1 MAYWLTE
8 YFAPVVTRRSVRQY
22 RRLPAPVRAMV
33 TANPILIPE
42 LRVMLAEGDTAGLRE
57 VGAELHP
64 ATVAEFSEGLDDGE
78 IWRLLEALAVERQA
92 EVFPYYPMPRQV
104 ELVKAADRQHLGPL
118 LEWMAAD
125 NRDDLLRELDPEF
138 VEEILPLV
146 AKAERH
152 DIRMLLSCPEDS
164 AGALMT
170 TEYAS
175 LPADITAGEAV
186 TRLRSQAP
194 NSESIYYIY
203 VLDPE
208 RKLVG
213 FVSLRD
219 LILAKPT
226 ALVADLMQRDVIA
239 VRVDEPSEKVVDLL
253 ARFDFIAIPVVDDH
267 NRLVGIVTHDDVL
280 DAVRQDATDDAQRIA
295 AIAPLGESYLEA
307 AIVSMTWKRGVWLTI
322 LFATAAVTAMV
333 MARSPL
339 THAWLIAF
347 IPLVIASG
355 GNSGNQSAT
364 LVITALSSGDCKLS
378 DWPRILKREFA
389 LGLLL
394 GTLLAVPGYLLA
406 LVYAPSPT
414 AALVIPLTIMGV
426 VMMGTLVGSILPLL
440 FRSIGLDPALMS
452 NPFVSAIVDVV
463 GIVLYTVISLA
474 LLG

>member
-1 MAYWLTE
+1 
-8 YFAPVVTRRSVRQY
+8 
-22 RRLPAPVRAMV
+22 MV
-33 TANPILIPE
+33 TANPLLIPE
-42 LRVMLAEGDTAGLRE
+42 LRVMLAEGDAIGLRE
-57 VGAELHP
+57 VGEELHP
-64 ATVAEFSEGLDDGE
+64 ATVAEFSEGLDDRE
-78 IWRLLEALAVERQA
+78 IWQLLDTVPVGRQA
-92 EVFPYYPMPRQV
+92 EIFPYYPMPRQV

-125 NRDDLLRELDPEF
+125 NRDDLLRELEPEL

-186 TRLRSQAP
+186 TRLRTQAP

-203 VLDPE
+203 VLDAE

-226 ALVADLMQRDVIA
+226 ALVSELMQRDPIS
-239 VRVDEPSEKVVDLL
+239 VRVEEPRERVVEKL
-253 ARFDFIAIPVVDDH
+253 ARFDFIAIPVVDEH

-307 AIVSMTWKRGVWLTI
+307 ALVSMTWKRGVWLTI
-322 LFATAAVTAMV
+322 LFATAAITAMV

-339 THAWLIAF
+339 FMVRA
-347 IPLVIASG
+347 
-355 GNSGNQSAT
+355 
-364 LVITALSSGDCKLS
+364 K
-378 DWPRILKREFA
+378 
-389 LGLLL
+389 
-394 GTLLAVPGYLLA
+394 
-406 LVYAPSPT
+406 
-414 AALVIPLTIMGV
+414 
-426 VMMGTLVGSILPLL
+426 
-440 FRSIGLDPALMS
+440 
-452 NPFVSAIVDVV
+452 
-463 GIVLYTVISLA
+463 
-474 LLG
+474 

>member
-1 MAYWLTE
+1 
-8 YFAPVVTRRSVRQY
+8 
-22 RRLPAPVRAMV
+22 MV
-33 TANPILIPE
+33 TANPLLIPE
-42 LRVMLAEGDTAGLRE
+42 LRVMLAEGDIAGLRE
-57 VGAELHP
+57 VAAELHP
-64 ATVAEFSEGLDDGE
+64 ATVAEFSEGLDDRE
-78 IWRLLEALAVERQA
+78 LWQLLDAVPVERQA
-92 EVFPYYPMPRQV
+92 EIFPYFTLPRQV
-104 ELVKAADRQHLGPL
+104 ELVKAADRPHLGRL

-186 TRLRSQAP
+186 TRLRTQAP
-194 NSESIYYIY
+194 DSESIYYIY
-203 VLDPE
+203 VLDAE
-208 RKLVG
+208 RHLVG

-226 ALVADLMQRDVIA
+226 ALVSDLMQRDPIS
-239 VRVDEPSEKVVDLL
+239 VRVEEPREQVVERL
-253 ARFDFIAIPVVDDH
+253 ARFDFIAIPVVDEK

-295 AIAPLGESYLEA
+295 AITPLGESYLEA
-307 AIVSMTWKRGVWLTI
+307 ALVTMTWKRGVWLTI

-333 MARSPL
+333 MARAPL
-339 THAWLIAF
+339 MHAWLIAF

-378 DWPRILKREFA
+378 DWPRILKREFV

-394 GTLLAVPGYLLA
+394 GGLLAVPGYLLA
-406 LVYAPSPT
+406 LVYAPSPIH
-414 AALVIPLTIMGV
+414 ALVIPFTILGV
-426 VMMGTLVGSILPLL
+426 VMLGALVGSVLPLL

-463 GIVLYTVISLA
+463 GIVLYTTIAVLV
-474 LLG
+474 LD

>member
-1 MAYWLTE
+1 
-8 YFAPVVTRRSVRQY
+8 
-22 RRLPAPVRAMV
+22 MV

-78 IWRLLEALAVERQA
+78 IWQLLDALTVERQA

-104 ELVKAADRQHLGPL
+104 ELVRAADRQHLGPL

-203 VLDPE
+203 VLDAE

-239 VRVDEPSEKVVDLL
+239 VRMDEPSEKVVDLL
-253 ARFDFIAIPVVDDH
+253 ARFDFIAIPVVDDR

-364 LVITALSSGDCKLS
+364 LVITALSTGDCKLS

-406 LVYAPSPT
+406 LVYAPGPT
-414 AALVIPLTIMGV
+414 EALVIPLTIMGV
-426 VMMGTLVGSILPLL
+426 VMLGTLVGSVLPLL

-452 NPFVSAIVDVV
+452 NPFVSAIVDIV
-463 GIVLYTVISLA
+463 GIVLYTAISLA

>member
-1 MAYWLTE
+1 M
-8 YFAPVVTRRSVRQY
+8 
-22 RRLPAPVRAMV
+22 PA
-33 TANPILIPE
+33 ANPILIPE

-57 VGAELHP
+57 VAEELHP
-64 ATVAEFSEGLDDGE
+64 ATVAEFSEGLDDRE
-78 IWRLLEALAVERQA
+78 LWQMLDAMPVERQA
-92 EVFPYYPMPRQV
+92 EVFPYYPMARQV
-104 ELVKAADRQHLGPL
+104 ELVKAGDRPHLGAL

-152 DIRMLLSCPEDS
+152 DIRMLLSCPEGS
-164 AGALMT
+164 AGSLMT

-175 LPADITAGEAV
+175 LPADITAGEAI

-194 NSESIYYIY
+194 DSESIYYIY
-203 VLDPE
+203 VLDSE

-219 LILAKPT
+219 LILARPT
-226 ALVADLMQRDVIA
+226 ALVSDLMQRDVIA

-253 ARFDFIAIPVVDDH
+253 ARFDFIAIPVVDDR

-307 AIVSMTWKRGVWLTI
+307 AIISMTWKRGVWLAI
-322 LFATAAVTAMV
+322 LFATAALTAMV
-333 MARSPL
+333 LAKSPI

-378 DWPRILKREFA
+378 DWPRILRREFA

-394 GTLLAVPGYLLA
+394 GGLLAVPGYLLA
-406 LVYAPSPT
+406 LVYAPSPVH
-414 AALVIPLTIMGV
+414 ALVIPLTILCV
-426 VMMGTLVGSILPLL
+426 VMLGTLVGSGLPLL

-452 NPFVSAIVDVV
+452 NPFVSAVVDIV
-463 GIVLYTVISLA
+463 GIVLYTGISVL

>member
-1 MAYWLTE
+1 M
-8 YFAPVVTRRSVRQY
+8 P
-22 RRLPAPVRAMV
+22 

-42 LRVMLAEGDTAGLRE
+42 LRVMLAEEDSAGLRE
-57 VGAELHP
+57 VAQELHP

-78 IWRLLEALAVERQA
+78 IWRLLGSVPVERQA
-92 EVFPYYPMPRQV
+92 EIFPYYPLSRQV
-104 ELVKAADRQHLGPL
+104 DILKAADRDHLGPL
-118 LEWMAAD
+118 IEWMAAD
-125 NRDDLLRELDPEF
+125 NRDDLLRELEPDF

-175 LPADITAGEAV
+175 LPADITAGEAISS
-186 TRLRSQAP
+186 LRSQAP

-203 VLDPE
+203 VLDAE

-226 ALVADLMQRDVIA
+226 ASVADLMQRDVIA
-239 VRVDEPSEKVVDLL
+239 VRVDEPQEKVVDLL

-267 NRLVGIVTHDDVL
+267 ARLVGIVTHDDVL
-280 DAVRQDATDDAQRIA
+280 DAVRQEATDEAQMSA

-307 AIVSMTWKRGVWLTI
+307 AITSMTWKRGVWLTI
-322 LFATAAVTAMV
+322 LFATATVTAMV
-333 MARSPL
+333 LANWQPVESQL
-339 THAWLIAF
+339 WLVAF

-364 LVITALSSGDCKLS
+364 LVITALSTGDCRLS
-378 DWPRILKREFA
+378 DWKRILRREFA
-389 LGLLL
+389 LGTLL
-394 GTLLAVPGYLLA
+394 GVLLA
-406 LVYAPSPT
+406 LPGFLLALAYAPT
-414 AALVIPLTIMGV
+414 ATQALVIPATIFTV
-426 VMMGTLVGSILPLL
+426 VLIGSMVGSVLPLV
-440 FRSIGLDPALMS
+440 FRSLGLDPALMS
-452 NPFVSAIVDVV
+452 NPFVSAIVDVL
-463 GIVLYTVISLA
+463 GILIYMGIAMA

>member
-1 MAYWLTE
+1 M
-8 YFAPVVTRRSVRQY
+8 
-22 RRLPAPVRAMV
+22 PA
-33 TANPILIPE
+33 ANPILIPE

-57 VGAELHP
+57 VAEELHP
-64 ATVAEFSEGLDDGE
+64 ATVAEFSEGLDDRE
-78 IWRLLEALAVERQA
+78 LWQMLDAMAVERQA
-92 EVFPYYPMPRQV
+92 EVFPYYPMARQV
-104 ELVKAADRQHLGPL
+104 ELVKAGDRPHLGAL

-138 VEEILPLV
+138 VEDILPLV

-152 DIRMLLSCPEDS
+152 DIRMLLSCPEGS
-164 AGALMT
+164 AGSLMT

-175 LPADITAGEAV
+175 LPADITAGEAI

-194 NSESIYYIY
+194 DSESIYYIY

-219 LILAKPT
+219 LILARPT

-239 VRVDEPSEKVVDLL
+239 VRVDEPSEKVVDAL
-253 ARFDFIAIPVVDDH
+253 ARFDFIAIPVVDDQR
-267 NRLVGIVTHDDVL
+267 RLVGIVTHDDVL

-307 AIVSMTWKRGVWLTI
+307 AIISMTWKRGVWLAI
-322 LFATAAVTAMV
+322 LFATAALTAMV
-333 MARSPL
+333 LAKSPI

-364 LVITALSSGDCKLS
+364 LVITALSTGDCKLS
-378 DWPRILKREFA
+378 DWPRILRREFA

-394 GTLLAVPGYLLA
+394 GGLLAVPGYLLA
-406 LVYAPSPT
+406 LVYAPSPMH
-414 AALVIPLTIMGV
+414 ALVIPITILCV
-426 VMMGTLVGSILPLL
+426 VMLGTLVGSGLPLL

-452 NPFVSAIVDVV
+452 NPFVSAVVDIV
-463 GIVLYTVISLA
+463 GIVLYTGISVL

>member
-1 MAYWLTE
+1 
-8 YFAPVVTRRSVRQY
+8 
-22 RRLPAPVRAMV
+22 MV
-33 TANPILIPE
+33 SANPILLPE
-42 LRVMLAEGDTAGLRE
+42 LRSLLAEHDAAGIRE
-57 VGAELHP
+57 VAEELHP
-64 ATVAEFSEGLDDGE
+64 ATVAEFSEGLEDTE
-78 IWRLLEALAVERQA
+78 LWQLLAALPPEQQA
-92 EVFPYYPMPRQV
+92 EIFPYYPLPRQV
-104 ELVKAADRQHLGPL
+104 ELLEQADRSHLGPL
-118 LEWMAAD
+118 LEGMAPD
-125 NRDDLLRELDPEF
+125 NRDDLLRELEPEF
-138 VEEILPLV
+138 VDAILPLV

-164 AGALMT
+164 AGSLMT

-175 LPADITAGEAV
+175 LPGDVTAGEAIA
-186 TRLRSQAP
+186 RLRTQAP

-203 VLDPE
+203 VLDHE

-226 ALVADLMQRDVIA
+226 TTVADLMQRDVIS
-239 VRVDEPSEKVVDLL
+239 VRVDEPTEQVVQKL

-280 DAVRQDATDDAQRIA
+280 DAVREEATEDAHLSA
-295 AIAPLGESYLEA
+295 AVAPLTDGYLETGL
-307 AIVSMTWKRGVWLTI
+307 VTMTWKRGVWLTI

-333 MARSPL
+333 LARTPIP
-339 THAWLIAF
+339 HAWLIAF

-364 LVITALSSGDCKLS
+364 LVITALSTGDCHLN
-378 DWPRILKREFA
+378 DWPRILRREVA

-394 GTLLAVPGYLLA
+394 GLLLAIPGFLLA
-406 LVYAPSPT
+406 LLYAPSP
-414 AALVIPLTIMGV
+414 AQAVVIPLTILSV
-426 VMMGTLVGSILPLL
+426 VMLGSLVGSVLPLI

-463 GIVLYTVISLA
+463 GILLYVSIAFLM
-474 LLG
+474 LG

>member
-1 MAYWLTE
+1 
-8 YFAPVVTRRSVRQY
+8 
-22 RRLPAPVRAMV
+22 MV

-42 LRVMLAEGDTAGLRE
+42 LRVMLAEGDAAGLRE
-57 VGAELHP
+57 VAEELHP

-78 IWRLLEALAVERQA
+78 IWQLLDAVPVERQA
-92 EVFPYYPMPRQV
+92 EIFPYYPMPRQV
-104 ELVKAADRQHLGPL
+104 ELVKAADRPHLGPL

-164 AGALMT
+164 AGSLMT

-203 VLDPE
+203 VLDAE
-208 RKLVG
+208 RR
-213 FVSLRD
+213 LRG
-219 LILAKPT
+219 LR
-226 ALVADLMQRDVIA
+226 VAPRPDPRQAHGPRLRPHA
-239 VRVDEPSEKVVDLL
+239 AATRSASAWRSRGSGWCEKL
-253 ARFDFIAIPVVDDH
+253 ARFDFIAIPVVDDR

-307 AIVSMTWKRGVWLTI
+307 ALVSMTWKRGVWLAI

-333 MARSPL
+333 LARWPIP
-339 THAWLIAF
+339 HAWLVAF

-364 LVITALSSGDCKLS
+364 LVITALSTGDCRLA
-378 DWPRILKREFA
+378 DWPRILRREFV

-394 GTLLAVPGYLLA
+394 GALLACPATCSALA
-406 LVYAPSPT
+406 YAPT
-414 AALVIPLTIMGV
+414 RCR
-426 VMMGTLVGSILPLL
+426 
-440 FRSIGLDPALMS
+440 RS
-452 NPFVSAIVDVV
+452 
-463 GIVLYTVISLA
+463 
-474 LLG
+474 